1 MIHRPRINRWT
12 ESRRN
17 LIHDPSIKS
26 SLVQPYFV
34 VDGVNIREEI
44 QGMPKIYRES
54 LDNLLDT
61 VKSDYEAGIRAIMLF
76 GVVSED
82 LKDDYANQAMNELSH
97 LHKAVFELKKIYN
110 DDLVIMTDVCL
121 CTATAHGH
129 CGIVANGEIEND
141 ESVEI
146 LAKIALSHAK
156 AGADYVCASDMMD
169 GRIISI
175 RKTLEASGFS
185 STGIL
190 AYSVKYASS
199 FYGPF
204 RNAASSSPKTG
215 DRKSHQMDIRSG
227 YKEAIFESKLD
238 QEEGADIIMIKP
250 GLPYLDVVK
259 TVSDEVEKPVAVYNV
274 SGEYAMVMNS
284 AIDLSQRKSMVIEIL
299 NSFKRSGADII
310 VTYHAR
316 EALAQGWIK

>member
-1 MIHRPRINRWT
+1 MRHRPRINRWT

-34 VDGVNIREEI
+34 VDGINIREEI
-44 QGMPKIYRES
+44 PGMPNIYRES
-54 LDNLLDT
+54 LENLLDT
-61 VKSDYEAGIRAIMLF
+61 VKQDYEAGIRAIMLF

-97 LHKAVFELKKIYN
+97 LHKAVFELKKIFN

-129 CGIVANGEIEND
+129 CGIVIDGEIEND

-169 GRIISI
+169 GRVLSI
-175 RKTLEASGFS
+175 RKTLEDSGFS

-259 TVSDEVEKPVAVYNV
+259 IVSDEVEKPVAVYNV

-284 AIDLSQRKSMVIEIL
+284 AIDSSQRKSMVLEIL

>member
-44 QGMPKIYRES
+44 PGMPNIYRES
-54 LDNLLDT
+54 LENLLDT
-61 VKSDYEAGIRAIMLF
+61 VKLDYEAGIRAIMLF

-82 LKDDYANQAMNELSH
+82 LKDDHANQAMNELSH
-97 LHKAVFELKKIYN
+97 LHKAVFELKNIFN

-129 CGIVANGEIEND
+129 CGIVVDGEIEND

-169 GRIISI
+169 GRVLSI
-175 RKTLEASGFS
+175 RKTLEDSGFY

-215 DRKSHQMDIRSG
+215 DRKSHQMDTRSG

-259 TVSDEVEKPVAVYNV
+259 IVSDEIEKPVAVYNV

-284 AIDLSQRKSMVIEIL
+284 AMDSSQRKSMVLEIL

>member
-44 QGMPKIYRES
+44 PGMPNIYRES
-54 LDNLLDT
+54 LENLLDT
-61 VKSDYEAGIRAIMLF
+61 VKLDYEAGIRAIMLF

-82 LKDDYANQAMNELSH
+82 LKDDYANQAMYELSH
-97 LHKAVFELKKIYN
+97 LHKAVFELKKIFN

-129 CGIVANGEIEND
+129 CGIVVDGEIEND

-169 GRIISI
+169 GRVLSI
-175 RKTLEASGFS
+175 RKSLEDSGFY

-284 AIDLSQRKSMVIEIL
+284 AMDSNQRKSMVIEIL